1 MKAVKGKKL
10 EDLMHQEY
18 LKRLRM
24 EEYASGVNDVPEMED
39 AVRVRQRPTRSS
51 LREDNISY
59 KGQSIRR
66 ATPRPPPGVYQ
77 NKQAMNKAARS
88 IDGMQNDEIVWSDSK
103 EATKEMKQFQTAFR
117 DYLGIKSVFGFVKN
131 STSRDRPFEAF
142 GWPSNS
148 AAGVRTSGTRADFQS
163 AFDSIERGRSPYRLA
178 FEVTKSANKPASR
191 SPNAYKLRTFGESR
205 DSFRWEDID
214 PWSGNGIAS
223 RDLRPLNTKNSMP
236 REKLAKDGIVKLAP
250 PIHFNPQIEIDEDD
264 FRFKY
269 EAKGGAKAK
278 SNDITLFSETKPPF
292 IIQGSPPKFG
302 NFTWGFNEDME
313 SIIEAWA
320 KNDSYF
326 ATPSGNAAM
335 PSQQGLFVKRGIQS
349 SVPFEI
355 DVEFGEAV
363 DIANP
368 DTIFPV
374 GRGRNIISSTGQN
387 PEFITTSRRSKTPD
401 GYKIPGFLFEPYSD
415 TWTRKQ
421 ANMIGWDKER
431 GFTGVGID
439 RPLTDDRTSLGD
451 PIQGTGKGGDLKFS
465 KKMPQFKRTYKNA
478 DGKSVTF
485 ASRKAGDGLVIWN
498 NKSSARK
505 IADIGRSRGWLMR
518 TVPVA
523 GGWVNLAAPRTHYQP
538 FDSRYND
545 ENRQILETF
554 GVAQSRSGGYR
565 FGTVP
570 DGFVDELSK
579 TKSPRSLN
587 SSKSLSRDYFR
598 RRL

>member
-1 MKAVKGKKL
+1 MKAMTGKELQDSVKRSRIETNRKKETL
-10 EDLMHQEY
+10 RERLIRDDRETQEY
-18 LKRLRM
+18 LKRERM
-24 EEYASGVNDVPEMED
+24 KEYASGLNDVPEMED
-39 AVRVRQRPTRSS
+39 AVW
-51 LREDNISY
+51 EEY
-59 KGQSIRR
+59 ESIRR
-66 ATPRPPPGVYQ
+66 PTQ

-142 GWPSNS
+142 GWPRNS
-148 AAGVRTSGTRADFQS
+148 AAGVRTGGGTRIDFQS
-163 AFDSIERGRSPYRLA
+163 AFNSIERGRSPYRLA
-178 FEVTKSANKPASR
+178 FEVTKPTAS
-191 SPNAYKLRTFGESR
+191 NAYKLRTFGESR
-205 DSFRWEDID
+205 DSFRWEDI
-214 PWSGNGIAS
+214 
-223 RDLRPLNTKNSMP
+223 KV
-236 REKLAKDGIVKLAP
+236 AKDELVKL
-250 PIHFNPQIEIDEDD
+250 HFNPQIEIDEDD

-278 SNDITLFSETKPPF
+278 SNDISLFSETKPPF
-292 IIQGSPPKFG
+292 IIEGSPPKFG
-302 NFTWGFNEDME
+302 NFTWGFNEEME
-313 SIIEAWA
+313 GIIEAWA

-326 ATPSGNAAM
+326 AIPS
-335 PSQQGLFVKRGIQS
+335 GLFVKRGIPS

-355 DVEFGEAV
+355 DVELGEAV

-368 DTIFPV
+368 DTNFPV
-374 GRGRNIISSTGQN
+374 ARGRNLISSTGQN

-421 ANMIGWDKER
+421 GNMIGWDKNSP
-431 GFTGVGID
+431 
-439 RPLTDDRTSLGD
+439 PLTDDRTSLGD

-485 ASRKAGDGLVIWN
+485 ASRIAGDGLVIWN

-570 DGFVDELSK
+570 DGFVDELQK

-587 SSKSLSRDYFR
+587 SSKSLHRDYFR